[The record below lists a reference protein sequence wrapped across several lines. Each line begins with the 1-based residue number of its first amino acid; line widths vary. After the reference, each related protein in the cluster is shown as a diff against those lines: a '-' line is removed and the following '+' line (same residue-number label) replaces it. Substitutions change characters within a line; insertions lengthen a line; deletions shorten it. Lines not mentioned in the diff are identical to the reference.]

1 MYKLN
6 GGDTEWDGVKTKTG
20 STSKNMVIVLTIQ
33 NLIPQDLLIFSLSQ
47 VGCIDLFCMKKDLF
61 IM

>member
-33 NLIPQDLLIFSLSQ
+33 NLIPPRPFDF
-47 VGCIDLFCMKKDLF
+47 FF
-61 IM
+61 ITSWLH